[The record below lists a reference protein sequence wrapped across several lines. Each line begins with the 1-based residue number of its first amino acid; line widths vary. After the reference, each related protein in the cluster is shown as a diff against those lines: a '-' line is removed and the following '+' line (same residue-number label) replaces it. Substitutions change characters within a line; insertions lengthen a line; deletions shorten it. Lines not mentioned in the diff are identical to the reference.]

1 MPGRPTFSIAERL
14 STARVAIANSFA
26 DEEIQSLVGGYGYSP
41 EKLNAGMALYEAAFA
56 AVNAQKV
63 AEGAQ
68 QQATQELKTA
78 KKDAHDAYQAL
89 AKVSRAIFKDDKAR
103 LTALGLTGPA
113 PLTTSGFI
121 AAASTLFD
129 NAATAPS
136 LSEYGYNR
144 ERLASEKEKIT
155 AFDLANQKQ
164 EAAKGATQQ
173 ATSEQTTA
181 LTNLDTWYAQYL
193 KIARVA
199 LREKKQLLEKI
210 GVAAR
215 TSARQVKKK
224 VEG

>member
-14 STARVAIANSFA
+14 NTARVAIANSLA
-26 DEEIQSLVGGYGYSP
+26 DEEIQSLVGEYGYSP
-41 EKLNAGMALYEAAFA
+41 EKLNAGMALYESALA
-56 AVNAQKV
+56 AVNAQKA

-68 QQATQELKTA
+68 QQATTELKTA
-78 KKDAHDAYQAL
+78 EKDARDAYQAL

-103 LTALGLTGPA
+103 LTALGLTGSA

-129 NAATAPS
+129 NAAAAPS
-136 LSEYGYNR
+136 LSEFGYDG

-155 AFDLANQKQ
+155 AFDLANQRQ

-173 ATSEQTTA
+173 ATREQTTA
-181 LTNLDTWYAQYL
+181 LTNLDAWHAQYL

-199 LREKKQLLEKI
+199 LRGKKQLLEKI

-215 TSARQVKKK
+215 TSPRVAKKK
-224 VEG
+224 AEG